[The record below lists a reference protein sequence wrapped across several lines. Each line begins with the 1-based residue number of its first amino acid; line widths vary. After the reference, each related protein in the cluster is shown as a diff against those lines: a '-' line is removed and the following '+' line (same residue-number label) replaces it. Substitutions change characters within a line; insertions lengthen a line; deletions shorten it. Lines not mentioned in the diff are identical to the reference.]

1 MKDQLKPL
9 DAVKLERLLKF
20 VTEGEQDKAEAIIQ
34 RNPKLLLAWGTVK
47 DLSDRTFKS
56 ITAFQYALWAMDYHM
71 WTMITQYLPPKAQ
84 VEQFNAL
91 ETIGTEHGNH
101 YDIKPLTQ
109 ALQTYVDQFDS
120 WSLTEKEN
128 HLYKKVGAAQRR
140 VPAHVANEYAR
151 TDRAFVPCPEEWKS
165 ELPRWL
171 VVPSMWYG
179 DRYHGSSWFVPLCY
193 LTEKASNFAFLRS
206 NLKGGVRCVQRH
218 DRVHK
223 ADVSADL
230 TALLSLWEART
241 QQLNSLSYQLQQRTQ
256 QRTEIVNVLQ
266 FRLFKEGIDLV
277 CDYCDELQHE
287 SDEGLF
293 PR

>member
-1 MKDQLKPL
+1 MKDQLTL
-9 DAVKLERLLKF
+9 DAERLKRLLKS
-20 VTEGEQDKAEAIIQ
+20 VAAGEQEKAEIIIQ
-34 RNPKLLLAWGTVK
+34 LNRKLLLASGTVT
-47 DLSDRTFKS
+47 DLSGRTFEG
-56 ITAFQYALWAMDYHM
+56 ITAFQYALWAVDYHM
-71 WTMITQYLPPKAQ
+71 WTMIKKYLPPEAQ
-84 VEQFNAL
+84 VKQFIAL
-91 ETIGTEHGNH
+91 ETKGTKYGKH
-101 YDIKPLTQ
+101 YDIKPLTE
-109 ALQTYVDQFDS
+109 ALQTYANQYDS
-120 WSLTEKEN
+120 WDPIEEAN
-128 HLYKKVGAAQRR
+128 HLYKEVGKAQRQ